1 MSLLT
6 GESLPASASRPCS
19 STAPWYRGADS
30 YRLDLRAQQFRQAFE
45 VEDPAD
51 QVRLLADAMEPAS
64 AEAPQAVPVLALP
77 EELLDL
83 LPTPLRQPVAEAP
96 HALAHAR
103 VGPAAP
109 APVPRRA
116 PRRRRAR
123 QRA

>member
-30 YRLDLRAQQFRQAFE
+30 YRLDLRAQHLRQAFE
-45 VEDPAD
+45 GEDPAD
-51 QVRLLADAMEPAS
+51 QVRLLAAAMEPAS

-83 LPTPLRQPVAEAP
+83 LPTPLRQPVPQAP
-96 HALAHAR
+96 HAPPH
-103 VGPAAP
+103 
-109 APVPRRA
+109 APVVA
-116 PRRRRAR
+116 AARAR
-123 QRA
+123 LRGDMRFDAS